1 MLLPLTPWA
10 KVGLSSASQAT
21 VIRSPSLGSQAGG
34 PGRRRW
40 CWDPALPVISYLMS
54 YEPSSRI
61 QSVHWLSHVYIAV
74 QPFWQQVWPKEKKK
88 PLLVFTS
95 HFLPNSPNSSNC
107 TWMFFLCRLAVWDF
121 AYKCVHVVWFVWLLW
136 FSMML
141 SSFIH
146 VEACVHT
153 YSLPCLLIHCTDM
166 SPLSTHALVVIL
178 LVFLFCPRWIMLPER
193 LCTSRREFSFSF
205 LVVFISECNYWVIW

>member
-1 MLLPLTPWA
+1 MLGPCITCHLLSYVLWAFFTYSECPLTFTCLHSCATILTTSVA
-10 KVGLSSASQAT
+10 KG
-21 VIRSPSLGSQAGG
+21 
-34 PGRRRW
+34 
-40 CWDPALPVISYLMS
+40 
-54 YEPSSRI
+54 
-61 QSVHWLSHVYIAV
+61 
-74 QPFWQQVWPKEKKK
+74 KKK

-95 HFLPNSPNSSNC
+95 HFLPSSPNSNNC

-121 AYKCVHVVWFVWLLW
+121 VYKYVHVVWFVWLLW

-178 LVFLFCPRWIMLPER
+178 LVFLFCLWWIMLPEH